1 MTKGLRFGRSL
12 RGTLAGRSLGRRRPA
27 RLEEPHDATT
37 FVQKPLF
44 RTLRRIPHSDCSTAP
59 AAGYRNT
66 TSGALGNVGTH
77 GWYWASSPF
86 FSGDEQAGH
95 LWLHAGAVKP
105 LDDSQRANALSV
117 RCVQHLRLLFIRLPG
132 PWPEEKPDD
141 LREGAN

>member
-1 MTKGLRFGRSL
+1 MFRILRC
-12 RGTLAGRSLGRRRPA
+12 
-27 RLEEPHDATT
+27 
-37 FVQKPLF
+37 
-44 RTLRRIPHSDCSTAP
+44 IPHSDCSFTP
-59 AAGYRNT
+59 AAGYRLT

-132 PWPEEKPDD
+132 PWLKEKPDD
-141 LREGAN
+141 LRKGAN